1 VRFQSYAARG
11 RGLGP
16 APERFGF
23 SDLADLKVHV
33 PPPALCG
40 DNAAMVAAAGY
51 HLIQSGRRGELDADV
66 FSRNR

>member
-1 VRFQSYAARG
+1 MVGGVAANR
-11 RGLGP
+11 RLR
-16 APERFGF
+16 ER
-23 SDLADLKVHV
+23 LAAEADREGLKVHV

-51 HLIQSGRRGELDADV
+51 HLIQSGRRGGLDADV